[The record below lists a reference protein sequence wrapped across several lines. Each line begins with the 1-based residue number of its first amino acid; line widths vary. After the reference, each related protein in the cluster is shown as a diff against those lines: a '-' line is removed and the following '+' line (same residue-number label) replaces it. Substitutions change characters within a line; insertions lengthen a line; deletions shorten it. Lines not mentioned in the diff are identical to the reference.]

1 MSHRK
6 RHREYTSFTLMITI
20 ICLLTSVSCANKLFN
35 FLTKQQHTFLS
46 ITHSAHRS
54 HYHSKELSPI
64 RYGRASEF
72 TFDRFHSAPTIDR
85 ALVSVRSRSSFKH
98 YCGRDGRE
106 GYYASTRLGDDWV
119 LAESRQKAYRCTPK
133 DVLAAYLD
141 GENQKKWNADKVRD
155 IKITKMRSRGSGWY
169 RQDMVLNPQL
179 ILGGSTGEMR
189 YTQVIRVDK
198 IGDGDYN
205 AFVQLLESD
214 RIDDIKST
222 IMRPFNILRVNVNL
236 RQVGPNV
243 EIYAA
248 GLMKV
253 NRKVVPNLVIVDAA
267 GIAGSMAGKG
277 TLWLSSHF
285 RKGR

>member
-1 MSHRK
+1 MPHRIM
-6 RHREYTSFTLMITI
+6 RCISSRFILVIS
-20 ICLLTSVSCANKLFN
+20 CVLTSAAVTHANNFFG
-35 FLTKQQHTFLS
+35 FLTKHQRTFLS
-46 ITHSAHRS
+46 ITHAAHRS
-54 HYHSKELSPI
+54 HYRPKALSPL
-64 RYGRASEF
+64 RYGHASEF
-72 TFDRFHSAPTIDR
+72 SFDRFHSASSIDR
-85 ALVSVRSRSSFKH
+85 ALKSVRSHASFKH

-119 LAESRQKAYRCTPK
+119 LAESRQIAYRCTPK

-155 IKITKMRSRGSGWY
+155 IRITKMRSRGSGWY
-169 RQDMVLNPQL
+169 RQDMVLKPQL

>member
-1 MSHRK
+1 MMHPLHYAQCRTSILAFVIFCISTPVSSANKFFDLLNTYQR
-6 RHREYTSFTLMITI
+6 TSFPITHN
-20 ICLLTSVSCANKLFN
+20 VHRARYQ
-35 FLTKQQHTFLS
+35 TKQMPPL
-46 ITHSAHRS
+46 
-54 HYHSKELSPI
+54 K
-64 RYGRASEF
+64 YGQASQF
-72 TFDRFHSAPTIDR
+72 TFDRFHSATSIDE
-85 ALVSVRSRSSFKH
+85 AMKSVRPKTSFKH

-119 LAESRQKAYRCTPK
+119 LAESRQIAYQCTAK

-141 GENQKKWNADKVRD
+141 GENQKKWNTDKVRD
-155 IKITKMRSRGSGWY
+155 IRISKMRGSGWY
-169 RQDMVLNPQL
+169 SQAMVLKPQRVL
-179 ILGGSTGEMR
+179 SGSTGEMR

-198 IGDGDYN
+198 IGHGDYN
-205 AFVQLLESD
+205 AFVQLLDSSHD
-214 RIDDIKST
+214 TKAT
-222 IMRPFNILRVNVNL
+222 MLRPFNVLRVNVNL
-236 RQVGPNV
+236 HQVGSNV

-285 RKGR
+285 RKGRR